1 MKSPVGPLRSL
12 GPPYTVP
19 PHAYCDTLQ
28 GDQVEM
34 ELQLLREK
42 ALQRKNEREAC
53 FTSLK
58 VENIFGTYN
67 TMDFISWIN
76 AAVGN
81 DLVIQEDKICLSDS
95 KRMAIIDLDDHDQA
109 LLVKE
114 KINNLYFPQPEGSGQ
129 KPLVVTVSKI
139 TTKDIN
145 SNEELKMK
153 LGFTYKVR
161 NANGRLGTPRATKT
175 NPSLEWIPC
184 SDEEVQKKKHKIYK

>member
-1 MKSPVGPLRSL
+1 
-12 GPPYTVP
+12 
-19 PHAYCDTLQ
+19 
-28 GDQVEM
+28 M

-53 FTSLK
+53 FASLK
-58 VENIFGTYN
+58 IENLFGTYCAN
-67 TMDFISWIN
+67 DFISWIN
-76 AAVGN
+76 TTVGN
-81 DLVIQEDKICLSDS
+81 DVVMQDDKICFSDN

-114 KINNLYFPQPEGSGQ
+114 RINNLYFPQPECGGQ

-139 TTKDIN
+139 TSKDIN
-145 SNEELKMK
+145 SNEELKTK

-161 NANGRLGTPRATKT
+161 NVNGRLGTPRMTKT

-184 SDEEVQKKKHKIYK
+184 SDEEVKKKRHKVYK